1 MMKIYAAL
9 LPLHFVPPMNEAT
22 SFPLLLLLFFP
33 RKYENNSLF
42 SFLMLTKFTPFFR
55 ERKKKY
61 TRCINRTETFGA
73 RWKRREKTK
82 LFHIDARIF
91 RRFLFSTGTVFPARW
106 ESTSMYVATWL
117 AKQRVY
123 KHRWHRS
130 PLRGVLL
137 LIEKRCPAPNVTT
150 FLLPPSPIDHA
161 DNCFLHRSIDR
172 HAFHLIARWSLRVKN
187 SSSWFP

>member
-22 SFPLLLLLFFP
+22 SFPLLLLLLFFP

-106 ESTSMYVATWL
+106 ESTSVYVATWL

-150 FLLPPSPIDHA
+150 FLLPPFA
-161 DNCFLHRSIDR
+161 DWPRR
-172 HAFHLIARWSLRVKN
+172 
-187 SSSWFP
+187 